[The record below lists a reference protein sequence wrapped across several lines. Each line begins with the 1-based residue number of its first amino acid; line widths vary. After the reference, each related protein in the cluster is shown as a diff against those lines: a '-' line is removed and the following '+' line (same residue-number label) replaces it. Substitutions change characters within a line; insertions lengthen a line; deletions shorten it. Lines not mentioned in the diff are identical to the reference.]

1 MNYELLYVVFI
12 LVAIWFVCFKRSEN
26 YINPIDPD
34 CNSSKNI
41 FYEYPK
47 YYDGPLKRNALDF
60 PNYPLPM
67 PDRYE
72 FGRMFVSDEPTISY
86 KPGYW

>member
-1 MNYELLYVVFI
+1 MNEELIYIIIVLLLIKF
-12 LVAIWFVCFKRSEN
+12 LCFRQSEN
-26 YINPIDPD
+26 YINPTDPD
-34 CNSSKNI
+34 CNTISNI
-41 FYEYPK
+41 YYEYPK

-72 FGRMFVSDEPTISY
+72 FGRMFVSDEPQISY